1 MAIQYL
7 VDEIKDK
14 QTYLNWLQKK
24 SGFDG
29 VLSMI
34 LFEADFS
41 SSVDEDKIQMNKA
54 KELRKVYS
62 QEVGSTRREKDRL
75 WKSIFNECS
84 MLEMLVYLASSM
96 NEMLNESEEDQTPE
110 FFHVLLE
117 NGEFLGMDD
126 EDWDFQHEA
135 ALRYWKNRIRMI
147 TDRTY
152 SEDGK
157 GGLFPLREYS
167 EDQRKV
173 PIWYQFNAWLEENSD
188 EDGQFLWKT
197 ERLSGAK

>member
-29 VLSMI
+29 VLSRI

-62 QEVGSTRREKDRL
+62 QEVGLTRREKDRL

-126 EDWDFQHEA
+126 EDWDFQQEA

-152 SEDGK
+152 SESGK
-157 GGLFPLREYS
+157 GGLFSLREYS

-188 EDGQFLWKT
+188 DEGGFLLKKNAV
-197 ERLSGAK
+197 E

>member
-7 VDEIKDK
+7 VDEINDK

-29 VLSMI
+29 VLSRI

-84 MLEMLVYLASSM
+84 MLEMIVYLAISM
-96 NEMLNESEEDQTPE
+96 NEMLNESEEDMTPK

-117 NGEFLGMDD
+117 NGEFIGMDD
-126 EDWDFQHEA
+126 EDWDFQQEA

-152 SEDGK
+152 SE
-157 GGLFPLREYS
+157 
-167 EDQRKV
+167 
-173 PIWYQFNAWLEENSD
+173 
-188 EDGQFLWKT
+188 
-197 ERLSGAK
+197 SG

>member
-29 VLSMI
+29 VLSRI

-41 SSVDEDKIQMNKA
+41 SSVDEDMIQMNKA

-117 NGEFLGMDD
+117 NGEFLRMDD
-126 EDWDFQHEA
+126 EDWDFQQEA

-152 SEDGK
+152 SVSGK
-157 GGLFPLREYS
+157 GGLFPLTRNS

-188 EDGQFLWKT
+188 EDGGFCGN
-197 ERLSGAK
+197 LSV